1 VIDGWTNST
10 TNSKETIANLKC
22 GQTGRGDNPWVRL
35 DLKKAYLVSV
45 VRVIIFGSSGQNVAV
60 RVGSSLTNNG
70 NDNHQCG
77 IVPYIDSENRKA
89 IWRNVS
95 CSPPVWGRYINFDRT
110 VTDHYLEVCEV
121 AFNYDAIVDIR
132 IESSSVN
139 IEGKNLSVYKRKG
152 LQAPI
157 DCIASTAYNINVSLT
172 WKFGDNVVQKLSNGQ
187 KPSIYQVNKN
197 NMQQLHITATTA
209 SDNGKYSCHASTGS
223 TTVLSKSFTLY
234 FKGLLFCI

>member
-1 VIDGWTNST
+1 MVDGIPITVNGQSLGSGSSCAST
-10 TNSKETIANLKC
+10 
-22 GQTGRGDNPWVRL
+22 GQGDNPWVRL

-77 IVPYIDSENRKA
+77 NFPYVDNERTKA

-132 IESSSVN
+132 IESSSVK
-139 IEGKNLSVYKRKG
+139 GKSLSVYKGQG